1 MEKFKYQEIENYE
14 SKKKN
19 ILNAIQRENSGVLPI
34 GYDNDMFVSA
44 LIKSGVFTNKKNISA
59 KNIVCGAFI
68 LLCGFALSA
77 ILTRCSETDELARY
91 PSLSLAAFGIYFIF
105 YPFIIVMSEH
115 SKAEK
120 AVRAVTLVCTMFPSI
135 AAVFAEG
142 VSVLFSMT
150 LVFFGCIALYFIAV
164 KRKKAVR
171 KQP

>member
-1 MEKFKYQEIENYE
+1 MRPVLLFLLIFCLLT
-14 SKKKN
+14 KN
-19 ILNAIQRENSGVLPI
+19 GFVSSVTVQSVF
-34 GYDNDMFVSA
+34 FVSA

-115 SKAEK
+115 SKAER